1 MKSLYAG
8 DIPLA
13 PPQVIAA
20 TADSLPEQAGALQRA
35 RAFAEPLLATESV
48 DTGEN
53 VLQHADAVAAI
64 LRTIG
69 GSEAMQAAS
78 YLVYACDHLNKPHEV
93 IAKAF
98 GDNFADLA
106 METTKLVRLQRM
118 ARLAQQSASHSSSAA
133 PMAQTAGPAG
143 PSQGADS
150 PLGGQR
156 LAQRWS
162 VGAPGLQT
170 ESVRKMLLAF
180 SKDLRV
186 VMLRLASRLQTLRHF
201 AATKLPVPPGL
212 ASEALQV
219 FAPLANRLGI
229 WEIKWEMEDLSFRFM
244 EPDTYKQVAK
254 LLDEKRAEREASVE
268 RLRLQLADEL
278 AAQGVHATVQGRPKH
293 IYSIVKKMRGKSL
306 GFDQVY
312 DIRALR
318 IVVPTVPDC
327 YAALSLVHTRFT
339 PITEEFDDYIA
350 RPKPN
355 GYQSLHTV
363 VRDAGSQPI
372 EVQIRTQAMHDH
384 AEHGVAAHWAYKE
397 AGAKGYGG
405 SVTAAGAYDAKIA
418 VLRQLLAW
426 ERDLSGAHA
435 SDGQGMFDDRIYVLT
450 PDAAIVELPQ
460 GATAVDFA
468 YSVHTN
474 LGHRCRGAKVDGAM
488 VPLNTPLKNG
498 QTVEVTAVKEGGPSR
513 DWLNPELG
521 YLVSHRAR
529 AKVRAWFNA
538 LAMGETMAKG
548 REAVEKLL
556 QREGKTAIKL
566 DDLANQLG
574 FNHADALFEVVGKD
588 EFSLRNIEL
597 LLRPPEPVGA
607 QDDYMPLKKP
617 RGVSGGKG
625 GVLVVGIDS
634 LMTQLAKC
642 CKPAPPDLI
651 SGFVTRGKGV
661 SVHRSDCS
669 NLRNMVQRSG
679 DRLIEVEWG
688 APGGKDGNVY
698 PVDVAVEAMDRQGL
712 LRDISEVFAKEKM
725 NVIGVQTQSVKGT
738 AWMTFTVEVAESG
751 RLARVLKIVNELS
764 GVRSARRR

>member
-8 DIPLA
+8 DLPTA
-13 PPQVIAA
+13 TPQVIAA
-20 TADSLPEQAGALQRA
+20 TADSTPEQAGALQRA
-35 RAFAEPLLATESV
+35 RAFAEPLLATESL

-106 METTKLVRLQRM
+106 LETTKLVRLQRM

-133 PMAQTAGPAG
+133 PMAQTAA
-143 PSQGADS
+143 A
-150 PLGGQR
+150 
-156 LAQRWS
+156 
-162 VGAPGLQT
+162 QT

-201 AATKLPVPPGL
+201 AATKLPVPRGL
-212 ASEALQV
+212 ASEGLQV

-229 WEIKWEMEDLSFRFM
+229 WEIKWEMEDLSFRFL

-254 LLDEKRAEREASVE
+254 LLDEKRTEREASVE
-268 RLRLQLADEL
+268 RLRQQLADEL
-278 AAQGVHATVQGRPKH
+278 AAQGVQAIVQGRPKH

-405 SVTAAGAYDAKIA
+405 NVTAAGEYDAKIA

-435 SDGQGMFDDRIYVLT
+435 ADGQGMFDDRIYVLT

-566 DDLANQLG
+566 DDLASQLG
-574 FNHADALFEVVGKD
+574 FNNADALFEVVGKD

-597 LLRPPEPVGA
+597 LLRPPEPAGT

-698 PVDVAVEAMDRQGL
+698 PVDVAVEALDRQGL

-751 RLARVLKIVNELS
+751 RLTRVLKIVNELS

>member
-1 MKSLYAG
+1 MKSLHAEVPAVG
-8 DIPLA
+8 

-20 TADSLPEQAGALQRA
+20 TAQSLPEQVGALARA
-35 RAFAEPLLATESV
+35 RAFADPLLATQV
-48 DTGEN
+48 LDTGEN

-78 YLVYACDHLNKPHEV
+78 YLVYACDHLNKPHDV

-98 GDNFADLA
+98 GENFADLA
-106 METTKLVRLQRM
+106 VETTKLVRLQRM
-118 ARLAQQSASHSSSAA
+118 ARVAQNAASHSANA
-133 PMAQTAGPAG
+133 PMAQSAAT
-143 PSQGADS
+143 QN
-150 PLGGQR
+150 
-156 LAQRWS
+156 
-162 VGAPGLQT
+162 

-212 ASEALQV
+212 AGESLQV

-229 WEIKWEMEDLSFRFM
+229 WEVKWEMEDLAFRFL
-244 EPDTYKQVAK
+244 EPETYRGVAK

-268 RLRLQLADEL
+268 RLRQALADEL
-278 AAQGVHATVQGRPKH
+278 ASQGINATVQGRPKH

-306 GFDQVY
+306 GFEQVY

-327 YAALSLVHTRFT
+327 YAALSWVHSRFT
-339 PITEEFDDYIA
+339 PVSEEFDDYIA
-350 RPKPN
+350 KPKPN

-363 VRDAGSQPI
+363 VRDEAGQPI
-372 EVQIRTQAMHDH
+372 EVQIRTQTMHDH

-397 AGAKGYGG
+397 AGAKGYSG
-405 SVTAAGAYDAKIA
+405 SVTAAGEYDAKIA

-426 ERDLSGAHA
+426 ERDLSGAQN
-435 SDGQGMFDDRIYVLT
+435 SPDGQGMFDDRIYVLT

-474 LGHRCRGAKVDGAM
+474 LGHRCRGAKIDGAM

-498 QTVEVTAVKEGGPSR
+498 QTVEVNAAKEGGPSR

-521 YLVSHRAR
+521 YLASHRAR

-538 LAMGETMAKG
+538 QAMGETISKG
-548 REAVEKLL
+548 REAVERLL
-556 QREGKTAIKL
+556 QREGKTAVKL
-566 DDLANQLG
+566 EDLASQLG
-574 FNHADALFEVVGKD
+574 FNSADALFEVVGKD
-588 EFSLRNIEL
+588 EFSLRNIEIV
-597 LLRPPEPVGA
+597 LRPPEPLPSE
-607 QDDYMPLKKP
+607 DDLVLLKKP
-617 RGVSGGKG
+617 KAASSSGKG

-642 CKPAPPDLI
+642 CKPAPPDVI

-669 NLRNMVQRSG
+669 NLRNMVNRSA
-679 DRLIEVEWG
+679 DRLIDVEWGG
-688 APGGKDGNVY
+688 APGGSNVY
-698 PVDVAVEAMDRQGL
+698 PVDVVIEAHDRQGL
-712 LRDISEVFAKEKM
+712 LRDILEVFTKEKI
-725 NVIGVQTQSVKGT
+725 NVIGVQTQTVRGA

-751 RLARVLKIVNELS
+751 RLTRVLKTLRDLN
-764 GVRSARRR
+764 GVRGARRR

>member
-1 MKSLYAG
+1 MKRLHADQG
-8 DIPLA
+8 ALA

-20 TADSLPEQAGALQRA
+20 TSESLPEQVNALARA
-35 RAFAEPLLATESV
+35 RAFAEPLLVSELL

-53 VLQHADAVAAI
+53 ILAHADAVAAI
-64 LRTIG
+64 LKTIG

-98 GDNFADLA
+98 GKNFADLA
-106 METTKLVRLQRM
+106 LETTKLVRVQRM
-118 ARLAQQSASHSSSAA
+118 ARIAQNAASHTAV
-133 PMAQTAGPAG
+133 PMAQTAAT
-143 PSQGADS
+143 
-150 PLGGQR
+150 
-156 LAQRWS
+156 
-162 VGAPGLQT
+162 QT

-180 SKDLRV
+180 SRDLRV
-186 VMLRLASRLQTLRHF
+186 VMLRLASRLQTLRYF
-201 AATKLPVPPGL
+201 AASKQPVPVGM
-212 ASEALQV
+212 ASESLQV

-229 WEIKWEMEDLSFRFM
+229 WEIKWEMEDLSFRFL
-244 EPDTYKQVAK
+244 EPDTYKLMAR
-254 LLDEKRAEREASVE
+254 LLDEKRAERELSVDQ
-268 RLRLQLADEL
+268 LRLQLLDAL
-278 AAQGVHATVQGRPKH
+278 AAQGIEATVQGRPKH
-293 IYSIVKKMRGKSL
+293 IYSIVKKMRGKQL
-306 GFDQVY
+306 EFEQVY

-318 IVVPTVPDC
+318 IVVPTVAQC
-327 YAALSLVHTRFT
+327 YAALGWVHSQFT
-339 PITEEFDDYIA
+339 PVADEFDDYIA

-363 VRDAGSQPI
+363 VRDASGKPI
-372 EVQIRTQAMHDH
+372 EVQVRTQAMHDH

-405 SVTAAGAYDAKIA
+405 SVSASGEYDAKIA

-426 ERDLSGAHA
+426 ERDLSGA
-435 SDGQGMFDDRIYVLT
+435 QGAVAFDDRIYVLT
-450 PDAAIVELPQ
+450 PDAAVVELPQ
-460 GATAVDFA
+460 GATAIDFA

-474 LGHRCRGAKVDGAM
+474 LGHRCRGARVDGVM

-513 DWLNPELG
+513 DWLNPDLG
-521 YLVSHRAR
+521 FMVSHRAR

-538 LAMGETMAKG
+538 LAMGETVAKG

-566 DDLANQLG
+566 EDLATQLG
-574 FNHADALFEVVGKD
+574 FNSAEDLFEVVGKD

-597 LLRPPEPVGA
+597 LLRPPEPA
-607 QDDYMPLKKP
+607 TPQDDVLQLRKP
-617 RGVSGGKG
+617 RVPSHSAKG
-625 GVLVVGIDS
+625 GVLVVGVDS
-634 LMTQLAKC
+634 LMTHLANC
-642 CKPAPPDLI
+642 CKPAPPDVI

-669 NLRNMVQRSG
+669 NLRNMVLRSG
-679 DRLIEVEWG
+679 DRVIEVAWG
-688 APGGKDGNVY
+688 SAPERVAAVY
-698 PVDVAVEAMDRQGL
+698 PVDVAVEATDRQGL
-712 LRDISEVFAKEKM
+712 LRDISEVFTKEKM

-738 AWMTFTVEVAESG
+738 AWMTFTIELADSG
-751 RLARVLKIVNELS
+751 RLGKVLGTVAELA

>member
-1 MKSLYAG
+1 MKSLSAELPG
-8 DIPLA
+8 HL
-13 PPQVIAA
+13 PPQVIAV
-20 TADSLPEQAGALQRA
+20 TAQSLPEQVDALARA
-35 RAFAEPLLATESV
+35 RAFAEPLLAHALL

-53 VLQHADAVAAI
+53 VLQHADAVAGI
-64 LRTIG
+64 LRKIG

-118 ARLAQQSASHSSSAA
+118 ARLAHNSASHAALPA
-133 PMAQTAGPAG
+133 PMAQTVAA
-143 PSQGADS
+143 
-150 PLGGQR
+150 
-156 LAQRWS
+156 
-162 VGAPGLQT
+162 QT

-180 SKDLRV
+180 SRDLRV

-201 AATKLPVPPGL
+201 AASKLPVPPGL
-212 ASEALQV
+212 AAEALQV

-229 WEIKWEMEDLSFRFM
+229 WEIKWEMEDLSFRFL
-244 EPDTYKQVAK
+244 EPETYRQVAK
-254 LLDEKRAEREASVE
+254 LLDEKRAQREAAVE
-268 RLRLQLADEL
+268 QLRQQLETEL
-278 AAQGVHATVQGRPKH
+278 ARQSIQATVQGRPKH

-318 IVVPTVPDC
+318 IVVATVPEC
-327 YAALSLVHTRFT
+327 YAALSWVHSQYS
-339 PITEEFDDYIA
+339 PVTEEFDDYIA
-350 RPKPN
+350 RPKAN

-363 VRDAGSQPI
+363 VRDAAGLPI
-372 EVQIRTQAMHDH
+372 EVQVRTQAMHDH
-384 AEHGVAAHWAYKE
+384 AELGVAAHWAYKE
-397 AGAKGYGG
+397 AGAKGYAG
-405 SVTAAGAYDAKIA
+405 SVTASSEYDAKIA

-426 ERDLSGAHA
+426 ERDLSGEA
-435 SDGQGMFDDRIYVLT
+435 QGVAVFDDRIYVLT

-468 YSVHTN
+468 YSVHTS
-474 LGHRCRGAKVDGAM
+474 LGHRCRGARIDGAM

-498 QTVEVTAVKEGGPSR
+498 QTVEVTTVKEGGPSR

-521 YLVSHRAR
+521 FLVSHRAR

-538 LAMGETMAKG
+538 LAIGETVAKG

-556 QREGKTAIKL
+556 QREGKTAVKL
-566 DDLANQLG
+566 DDLASQLG
-574 FNHADALFEVVGKD
+574 FNSAEALFEVVGKD
-588 EFSLRNIEL
+588 EFSLRNIEIV
-597 LLRPPEPVGA
+597 LRPPEPVQA
-607 QDDYMPLKKP
+607 PDEVHLKKP
-617 RGVSGGKG
+617 QAASGKG
-625 GVLVVGIDS
+625 GVLVVGVDS

-642 CKPAPPDLI
+642 CTPAPPDLI

-669 NLRNMVQRSG
+669 NLRNMVARSG
-679 DRLIEVEWG
+679 ERVIEVAWG
-688 APGGKDGNVY
+688 HGKSAEGTVY
-698 PVDVAVEAMDRQGL
+698 PVDVAVEATDRQGL

-725 NVIGVQTQSVKGT
+725 NVTGVQTQTVKGT
-738 AWMTFTVEVAESG
+738 AWMTFTVEVHESG
-751 RLARVLKIVNELS
+751 RLAKVLGTVADLA

>member
-35 RAFAEPLLATESV
+35 RAFAEPLLATESL

-118 ARLAQQSASHSSSAA
+118 ARLAQQSASHSSTAA
-133 PMAQTAGPAG
+133 PMVQTAGPAG

-150 PLGGQR
+150 PHGGQR

-229 WEIKWEMEDLSFRFM
+229 WEIKWEMEDLSFRFL

-306 GFDQVY
+306 GFEQVY

-339 PITEEFDDYIA
+339 SITEEFDDYIA

-435 SDGQGMFDDRIYVLT
+435 SEGQGMFDDRIYVLT

-556 QREGKTAIKL
+556 QREGKTAIKF

-607 QDDYMPLKKP
+607 QDDYMPLKS
-617 RGVSGGKG
+617 RAV
-625 GVLVVGIDS
+625 
-634 LMTQLAKC
+634 C
-642 CKPAPPDLI
+642 PA
-651 SGFVTRGKGV
+651 
-661 SVHRSDCS
+661 
-669 NLRNMVQRSG
+669 
-679 DRLIEVEWG
+679 
-688 APGGKDGNVY
+688 
-698 PVDVAVEAMDRQGL
+698 
-712 LRDISEVFAKEKM
+712 
-725 NVIGVQTQSVKGT
+725 
-738 AWMTFTVEVAESG
+738 
-751 RLARVLKIVNELS
+751 ARA
-764 GVRSARRR
+764 GCWW